1 MNTAISTK
9 LAALALA
16 LAINSVI
23 MGGVALMFDARLH
36 ETSVQTVASIVDH
49 VAGDVA

>member
-1 MNTAISTK
+1 MNTTISTK
-9 LAALALA
+9 LAALVLA

-36 ETSVQTVASIVDH
+36 ETSVQTVASIIERLAGE
-49 VAGDVA
+49 VA